1 MPQKHWSTFQ
11 LLHQVVQNKNIHI
24 KGTHSYYSDCWDN
37 GFEQSVVRYLHG
49 DEISKQWQP
58 RWDIDQLYIGD
69 YVCIAAEAVILMG
82 GNHNHRTD
90 WFCLYPFME
99 EVEHSYQGKGDT
111 VIHDGVWIGMRAMIM
126 PGVTIGEGAMVAAN
140 SVVTK
145 DVEPYSIVGGN
156 PARLVKHRFA
166 PELIE
171 KLVALEIYQWPEE
184 KFAAMRKFLTQPD
197 FELLEKAMKDYDQKH
212 V

>member
-82 GNHNHRTD
+82 GITTIERTGFVSTRL
-90 WFCLYPFME
+90 WKRLSALIKVKAIPSFMME
-99 EVEHSYQGKGDT
+99 YG
-111 VIHDGVWIGMRAMIM
+111 
-126 PGVTIGEGAMVAAN
+126 
-140 SVVTK
+140 
-145 DVEPYSIVGGN
+145 
-156 PARLVKHRFA
+156 
-166 PELIE
+166 
-171 KLVALEIYQWPEE
+171 
-184 KFAAMRKFLTQPD
+184 
-197 FELLEKAMKDYDQKH
+197 
-212 V
+212 